1 MDDKK
6 TEVSKCLGWGMDL
19 PEYDGKIFRLGE
31 PTQGVK
37 AEFELYLK
45 RQAMQGTIEAGK
57 GLPPAEDEKNRKLLL
72 KDFGLGKYR
81 WGGEVWRDALSEQ
94 DTIEQLILLLLE
106 EGESKKTKHKHQVT
120 REDVTKMLGSD
131 EIGPWLMAGVFMVS
145 GVDPTMALAM
155 AQMTFAG
162 AREQQQEAMA
172 KMEKLI
178 SPDSADQSCRTILP
192 FGKTFV
198 D

>member
-1 MDDKK
+1 
-6 TEVSKCLGWGMDL
+6 MDL
-19 PEYDGKIFRLGE
+19 PEYKGKVYRLGE

-45 RQAMQGTIEAGK
+45 RQAMQGVIDSGK
-57 GLPPAEDEKNRKLLL
+57 GLPPGEDDKNRKLLL

-81 WGGEVWRDALSEQ
+81 WGGEVWRDSLSEQ

-106 EGESKKTKHKHQVT
+106 EGEGRKNKSKHVISRELVT
-120 REDVTKMLGSD
+120 EMLGSD
-131 EIGPWLMAGVFMVS
+131 EAGPWLMASVFMVS
-145 GVDPTMALAM
+145 GMDPTMALTM

-162 AREQQQEAMA
+162 ARTQQAEAME
-172 KMEKLI
+172 KMNKLI
-178 SPDSADQSCRTILP
+178 SQPSADQSCKTILP
-192 FGKTFV
+192 FGNTSA